1 MFDLRQYLEGLD
13 LLYSSGQGNEAEA
26 YLKKGLKQAAA
37 AGENGSILAILNEL
51 MGYYRAAG
59 RYEECLLCAD
69 QAMELADAMGLSGT
83 MEYGTMLLNVATGYR
98 AAGNY
103 AEAEALQTS
112 APDFPQTCNRAGL
125 SYGVSSQ

>member
-69 QAMELADAMGLSGT
+69 QAMELADAMGL
-83 MEYGTMLLNVATGYR
+83 V
-98 AAGNY
+98 
-103 AEAEALQTS
+103 
-112 APDFPQTCNRAGL
+112 
-125 SYGVSSQ
+125 V

>member
-83 MEYGTMLLNVATGYR
+83 MEYGTMLLNVATGY
-98 AAGNY
+98 
-103 AEAEALQTS
+103 
-112 APDFPQTCNRAGL
+112 L
-125 SYGVSSQ
+125 SLIHI